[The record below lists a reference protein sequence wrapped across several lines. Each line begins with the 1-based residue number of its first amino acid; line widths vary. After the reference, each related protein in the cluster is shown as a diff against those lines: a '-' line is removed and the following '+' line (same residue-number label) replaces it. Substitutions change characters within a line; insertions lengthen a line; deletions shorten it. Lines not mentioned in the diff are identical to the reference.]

1 MRRLSFCLIAVMV
14 MCSMIR
20 AQSDKPPAQQPP
32 EESKPRPTL
41 GPPTPSSPHGPR
53 SSTTTDVRK
62 LVRIKKLFIQSM
74 DNMLSD
80 KLVEAIGKAGR
91 FQIVAEA
98 KEADAVMRGSCFESR
113 RLKSLHSEV
122 FLTDQLTGA
131 SIWQDN
137 LVRPF
142 NPPVLQK
149 AVDDTANLITQH
161 LNDDVEQAQRK

>member
-1 MRRLSFCLIAVMV
+1 MRRLSFCLIAVMAL
-14 MCSMIR
+14 CSMSW
-20 AQSDKPPAQQPP
+20 AQSDQAPEQHPP

-41 GPPTPSSPHGPR
+41 GPSSPSSPSGPR

-62 LVRIKKLFIQSM
+62 LVRIKKLFIQSI

-91 FQIVAEA
+91 FQIVAAA

-113 RLKSLHSEV
+113 RLKTLHSEV
-122 FLTDQLTGA
+122 FITDEVTGA

-161 LNDDVEQAQRK
+161 LNDDVQQAQRK

>member
-1 MRRLSFCLIAVMV
+1 MRWFSFGLIAVMV
-14 MCSMIR
+14 TCPMSR
-20 AQSDKPPAQQPP
+20 AQNDRPQEQHPP

-41 GPPTPSSPHGPR
+41 GPPTAASLNGPR
-53 SSTTTDVRK
+53 SSTTTDAQKLLRIRK
-62 LVRIKKLFIQSM
+62 IFVQSI

-80 KLVEAIGKAGR
+80 KLVETIGKMGR

-98 KEADAVMRGSCFESR
+98 KEADAVMRGTCFDSR
-113 RLKSLHSEV
+113 RLKTLHSEV
-122 FLTDQLTGA
+122 FITDKVTGA

-142 NPPVLQK
+142 NPPALQK
-149 AVDDTANLITQH
+149 AVDDTAALITQH